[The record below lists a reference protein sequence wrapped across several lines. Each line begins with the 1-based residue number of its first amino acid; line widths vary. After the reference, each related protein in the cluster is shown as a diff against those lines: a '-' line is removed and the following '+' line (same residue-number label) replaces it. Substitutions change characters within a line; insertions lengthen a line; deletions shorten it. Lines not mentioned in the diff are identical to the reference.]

1 MGPARA
7 PIEGL
12 VAQATQVV
20 LTALT
25 DAGLP
30 ARLGLPPDEAGD
42 RGDELHVWPLAL
54 VPDPVTAPG
63 PDVLRLR
70 VHYLITSDESP
81 AALALIDRALLVATA
96 DEHLGL
102 VPDPLPVQTWVALG
116 VRPRVAVVVE
126 VPVHVRRPTEPAV
139 RVRGPLRVDG
149 VPLGTLRGRV
159 IGPGA
164 VPVPGAVV
172 RAPDIGV
179 VARTDRDGAFVLDG
193 VPATGQVRL
202 LVSARGAQLSVDVPA
217 HSPEPHTLLLEFETE
232 AGR

>member
-70 VHYLITSDESP
+70 VHYLITSDGSP

-102 VPDPLPVQTWVALG
+102 VPDPLPAQAWAALR

-126 VPVHVRRPTEPAV
+126 VPVHVRRPSERVV

-159 IGPGA
+159 VGPGA
-164 VPVPGAVV
+164 IPVPGAVV
-172 RAPDIGV
+172 RMPDIGV
-179 VARTDRDGAFVLDG
+179 TARTDRDGAFALDG
-193 VPATGQVRL
+193 VPAAGQVRL
-202 LVSARGAQLSVDVPA
+202 LVSARGAQRWVDVPA
-217 HSPEPHTLLLEFETE
+217 HSPDPHTLTLEFDTE
-232 AGR
+232 AGT